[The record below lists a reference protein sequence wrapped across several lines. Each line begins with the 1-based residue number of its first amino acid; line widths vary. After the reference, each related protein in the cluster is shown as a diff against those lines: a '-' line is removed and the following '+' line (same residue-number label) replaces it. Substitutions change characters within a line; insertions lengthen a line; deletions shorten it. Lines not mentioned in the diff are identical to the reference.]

1 MKKITI
7 IWLTIILLIALG
19 IGYCIS
25 LGVFSDV
32 TVVEK
37 EAGGYKLA
45 GMVYTGSYNKAGEFI
60 EETEKK
66 LKDSGITYDKGFGIY
81 YDDPKKIPTEKC
93 RSFVGGLIEIKDT
106 NKITELKSK
115 GFKIDSVMTTS
126 SVVVEFP
133 IVSKLS
139 YMIAPIKVYPVI
151 SDYLQ
156 KKGYKAILSLEIYDV
171 PQKKILFIT
180 QYK

>member
-7 IWLTIILLIALG
+7 IWLTVILLIALG
-19 IGYCIS
+19 IGYCYT
-25 LGVFSDV
+25 LGVFSYV
-32 TVVEK
+32 TVIEK

-45 GMVYTGSYNKAGEFI
+45 GMEYTGSYNKAGEFI
-60 EETEKK
+60 VDTEKK
-66 LKDSGITYDKGFGIY
+66 LKDSGITYNKSFGIY
-81 YDDPKKIPTEKC
+81 YDDPKKTPAEKC
-93 RSFVGGLIEIKDT
+93 RSFVGGVIEIKDI

-115 GFKIDSVMTTS
+115 GFRIDSVMTRT

-133 IVSKLS
+133 IESKLS

-151 SDYLQ
+151 SDYLLE
-156 KKGYKAILSLEIYDV
+156 KGYKAILSLEIYDV